1 MSELQSKKKKW
12 EGYSSQRERLSK
24 DTKTWGSLLC
34 VGLQGVLWEAGGA
47 DECSENW
54 TRREG
59 SIYGIVYARLRR
71 WGCILRAGKSQ

>member
-34 VGLQGVLWEAGGA
+34 VWDYKESCGK
-47 DECSENW
+47 
-54 TRREG
+54 REG
-59 SIYGIVYARLRR
+59 QMSVQKTGHA
-71 WGCILRAGKSQ
+71 GRAQFMALYMPG